1 MIRDPLGGGW
11 KGFDGNCTPN
21 VTHIQWYEYRE
32 INIIGG
38 SLLQLWNTQTPQ
50 WRPTDT
56 FTVVVYEKSNN
67 LLYSN
72 K

>member
-1 MIRDPLGGGW
+1 MSPIYNGMNIGKLTSLEEVSSNSG
-11 KGFDGNCTPN
+11 TPMMS
-21 VTHIQWYEYRE
+21 QW
-32 INIIGG
+32 G
-38 SLLQLWNTQTPQ
+38 
-50 WRPTDT
+50 PTDT